1 MKNFSLGELLSQY
14 LNNYLRIQKN
24 YSNHTLR
31 SYKLTFKELI
41 KYLRDYKGIKI
52 TKITLNDLNRRN
64 IIDFLNYIE
73 NDLNVS
79 INTRNQRLAAIKS
92 FCKYISY
99 EEIDNIN
106 NIIQILDIPSKKYN
120 NKSIDFLTKDELT
133 TYLNSIKTNSRKGI
147 RDYTLITLLYDT
159 AGRISEIA
167 NLKCNDLRL
176 DENPSV
182 TLYGKGKKYRSIPI
196 TNETKK
202 LLIDYINLFKINNFA
217 YLFSGNKG
225 EKCST
230 KMITHIVEKYA
241 KLSEIEKNIHP
252 HVFRH
257 TRAMHL
263 LEAGV
268 PLVYIRDILGHESIT
283 TTEIYAKVSVET
295 KRKMLEKI
303 SSDFNSN
310 KTTSWENNPLLLEEL
325 LDLK

>member
-1 MKNFSLGELLSQY
+1 MKNCSLGELLSQY
-14 LNNYLRIQKN
+14 LNNYLSIQKN
-24 YSNHTLR
+24 YSNHTIR

-52 TKITLNDLNRRN
+52 AKITLCDLNRKN
-64 IIDFLNYIE
+64 ILDFLNYIE
-73 NDLNVS
+73 NDLGVS
-79 INTRNQRLAAIKS
+79 IITRNQRLAAIKS
-92 FCKYISY
+92 FCKYVSY

-106 NIIQILDIPSKKYN
+106 NIIQILDIPSKKCDS
-120 NKSIDFLTKDELT
+120 KKIDFLTKNELA
-133 TYLNSIKTNSRKGI
+133 TYLNSIKTNCRKGV
-147 RDYTLITLLYDT
+147 RDYVLITLLYDT
-159 AGRISEIA
+159 AGRISEIS

-176 DENPSV
+176 NENPSV

-196 TNETKK
+196 TSDTKQ
-202 LLIDYINLFKINNFA
+202 LLIDYIKLFNISNFE

-230 KMITHIVEKYA
+230 KMITHIVKKYA
-241 KLSEIEKNIHP
+241 KISGIEKNIHP

-263 LEAGV
+263 LEAGI

-283 TTEIYAKVSVET
+283 TTEIYAKVSVEI

-303 SSDFNSN
+303 SSDSN
-310 KTTSWENNPLLLEEL
+310 NKAIVWHNNPSLLEEL
-325 LDLK
+325 LELD